1 VENLPARFGASP
13 EDLLVVLAASLA
25 IYLWVIAATR
35 IAGLRS
41 FSKMS
46 AFDFA
51 MTVAI
56 GSIIASTALGAASL
70 LSGLVAVAVLYLAQ
84 VVVSRLRRA
93 TRIEGLVDN
102 TPLLL
107 MDGPHIVDEHLAL
120 ARLTRED
127 LRHKLRAANVLRPDD
142 VKAVVLET
150 TGDVSVLQGEGPLDP
165 AVVQG
170 VRCGS
175 RDPASRDR

>member
-1 VENLPARFGASP
+1 MDNLVARFGASP
-13 EDLLVVLAASLA
+13 EDLVVVLAASLA

-35 IAGLRS
+35 VAGLRS

-70 LSGLVAVAVLYLAQ
+70 LSGLTAVGVLYLAQ

-93 TRIEGLVDN
+93 TRIEGLLDN

-107 MDGPHIVDEHLAL
+107 MDGGQILDDHLAL

-142 VKAVVLET
+142 VRAVVLET
-150 TGDVSVLQGEGPLDP
+150 TGDVSVLQGQGPLDP
-165 AVVQG
+165 AVLEG
-170 VRCGS
+170 VRCGPGDPDA
-175 RDPASRDR
+175 RDV